1 MGEEVSNKYT
11 LSYRAPFTSG
21 WRKSHSTS
29 LAEAMTSA
37 WRKHSRGYSVDN
49 ITHEREVFIDS
60 GVMTQVLDE
69 MDNLVRETPERP
81 LSEITEQVIR
91 GYQRPG

>member
-1 MGEEVSNKYT
+1 MSNKYT

-21 WRKSHSTS
+21 WSKTHSTS
-29 LAEAMTSA
+29 LVEAMSAA
-37 WRKHSRGYSVDN
+37 WRKHSRGCSVDN

-60 GVMTQVLDE
+60 EVMTQMLDE
-69 MDNLVRETPERP
+69 MDNLVREMPKRP

>member
-1 MGEEVSNKYT
+1 MI
-11 LSYRAPFTSG
+11 
-21 WRKSHSTS
+21 
-29 LAEAMTSA
+29 SA

-60 GVMTQVLDE
+60 QMMTQMLDE
-69 MDNLVRETPERP
+69 MDNLVREMPKRP
-81 LSEITEQVIR
+81 LSEITEQVIL